1 MQGYRN
7 PALEIEPHYDQ
18 EDDMVY
24 HERHFKS
31 TFEPLVPTKYEGDS
45 IPKNIPPI
53 MTTGKRGKVLPA
65 LVADKTSPYYV
76 PPAYQL
82 MEKQGKK
89 KKKKKRSKR
98 KVGNLDHPLEEAYHA
113 GIRTPPTQVQMD
125 TTKMF
130 EAKHLTKQMEHEMG
144 YAKIHP
150 TATEKTSSGI
160 SFDLGMFEK
169 STRAPPHHAKKH
181 RPDDAKLY
189 KVHPLPESRGGNG
202 FELNLTS
209 TPTRDLTN
217 PQDANHRQQFRF
229 KHDESES
236 EF

>member
-1 MQGYRN
+1 MD
-7 PALEIEPHYDQ
+7 IEPHYDP

-65 LVADKTSPYYV
+65 LVTDKTSPYFV
-76 PPAYQL
+76 PPAYKL
-82 MEKQGKK
+82 MEKQG

-98 KVGNLDHPLEEAYHA
+98 KVGNWDHPLEEAYHA

-125 TTKMF
+125 TTKMVV
-130 EAKHLTKQMEHEMG
+130 AKHQTKQMEHEMG

-169 STRAPPHHAKKH
+169 PTQPPPPHHARKP
-181 RPDDAKLY
+181 RPGDAKLY
-189 KVHPLPESRGGNG
+189 KVHPMPESRGGNG
-202 FELNLTS
+202 FDLNLTS
-209 TPTRDLTN
+209 TPTQDLTN
-217 PQDANHRQQFRF
+217 PRDANHRQQFRF